1 MKSIFDIENYNKY
14 LSELQWADA
23 AHEDVCDG
31 LIVPV
36 MVEYLRDKDRTD
48 VRYSFH
54 KVAFKDVNISF
65 YKGFPEWNKG
75 LRVEITAL
83 ARGAGYSL
91 KQSVDGDHLHMIP
104 AIINNIL
111 QYADEAKEKRFE
123 TTVSQSVKKL

>member
-1 MKSIFDIENYNKY
+1 MNDILDIEKY
-14 LSELQWADA
+14 DDYLTEIQWMDA

-31 LIVPV
+31 LVVPA
-36 MVEYLRDKDRTD
+36 MVEYLRDKDRKD

-65 YKGFPEWNKG
+65 YKSFPEWDKG
-75 LRVEITAL
+75 LRIEITAL

-91 KQSVDGDHLHMIP
+91 KQSMDGEQLYIIP

-111 QYADEAKEKRFE
+111 QYADEAKDKRFE
-123 TTVSQSVKKL
+123 TTVS